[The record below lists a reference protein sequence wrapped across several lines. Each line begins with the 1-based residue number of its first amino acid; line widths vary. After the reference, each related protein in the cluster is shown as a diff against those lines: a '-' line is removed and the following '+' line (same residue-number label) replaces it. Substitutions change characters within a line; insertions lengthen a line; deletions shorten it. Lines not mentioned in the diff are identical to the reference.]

1 MSVISVAETAKRL
14 GISKPLCYQ
23 LVRRADFPAFQ
34 VSEKR
39 WLVYAEGLEEWVKA
53 QVKKKGEITA

>member
-34 VSEKR
+34 VGEKR
-39 WLVYAEGLEEWVKA
+39 WLVHAESLEEWVKA
-53 QVKKKGEITA
+53 QVKKKGELA